1 MYLRKDLC
9 LLMKGLLLRT
19 PEERLEQVIAGRLI
33 VPVFQLIVSSRDG
46 KTLGFETLS
55 RGEGTCR
62 FFA

>member
-33 VPVFQLIVSSRDG
+33 VPVFQLIVSLRDG
-46 KTLGFETLS
+46 KTLGFEALS

-62 FFA
+62 FFT

>member
-1 MYLRKDLC
+1 
-9 LLMKGLLLRT
+9 MKGLLLRT

-33 VPVFQLIVSSRDG
+33 VPVFQLIVSLRDG

-62 FFA
+62 FFT